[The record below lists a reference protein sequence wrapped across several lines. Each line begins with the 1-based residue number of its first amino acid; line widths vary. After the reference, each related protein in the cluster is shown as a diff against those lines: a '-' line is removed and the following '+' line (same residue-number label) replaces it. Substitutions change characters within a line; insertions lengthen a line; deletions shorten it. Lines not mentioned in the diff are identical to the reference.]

1 MDDAVIPRLWQSIER
16 VLQAHA
22 PEAAATLA
30 PPATDEEIADLE
42 AAIWVSLPEDLR
54 LSLKVH
60 NGQNDPTRCHAFTDE
75 GILLGT
81 QQIADRWRMVT
92 EIDESEGSRAAP
104 GQGPWWKTTCIP
116 FTDAE
121 GNMLCVDMDEALGD
135 RIGEVVCHVHDS
147 EIERGLGASY
157 AHWLSSVAGRLEA
170 GLFRVDD
177 YGHLWLDREIRP
189 Q

>member
-1 MDDAVIPRLWQSIER
+1 MSDVIPRLWLGIER
-16 VLQAHA
+16 VLQEHA
-22 PEAAATLA
+22 LEAATTLA
-30 PPATDEEIADLE
+30 PPATDEDIANLE
-42 AAIWVSLPEDLR
+42 AAIGLSLPADLR
-54 LSLKVH
+54 LSLKIH

-81 QQIADRWRMVT
+81 HDIADRWKMVT
-92 EIDESEGSRAAP
+92 EIDESERGREAP

-121 GNMLCVDMDEALGD
+121 GNMLCIDMDESLGD

-147 EIERGLGASY
+147 EMERGLGASFT
-157 AHWLSSVAGRLEA
+157 HWLTSVTDRLEA
-170 GLFRVDD
+170 GRFRVDD
-177 YGHLWLDREIRP
+177 YGHLWLDRTIQP